1 MADLFDNTLLQR
13 QASFDKLFWNES
25 TGLWRDM
32 DVDRMAHLEGFY
44 ASSLV
49 PLLWNCTYPNSSSGD
64 HHLSQQKAVLGYLKA
79 EGLLDYIGG
88 IPTSLD
94 KTSTQQWD
102 FPNVWAPLQWFP
114 VLAWVNSSDAELRE
128 AARSIA
134 AVWLN
139 STYEGWVK
147 YNAMFEK
154 VRQLL

>member
-1 MADLFDNTLLQR
+1 MMAGLFDNTVLQR

-25 TGLWRDM
+25 SGLWRDM

-49 PLLWNCTYPNSSSGD
+49 PLLWNCTYPNSSSSQL
-64 HHLSQQKAVLGYLKA
+64 HLSQQKATLSYLRSH
-79 EGLLDYIGG
+79 GLLDYIGG

-94 KTSTQQWD
+94 VRSTQQWD

-114 VLAWVNSSDAELRE
+114 VLAWFNSSDSELRE

-134 AVWLN
+134 ATWLN
-139 STYEGWVK
+139 STYEGWRK
-147 YNAMFEK
+147 YNTMFEK
-154 VRQLL
+154 VSL